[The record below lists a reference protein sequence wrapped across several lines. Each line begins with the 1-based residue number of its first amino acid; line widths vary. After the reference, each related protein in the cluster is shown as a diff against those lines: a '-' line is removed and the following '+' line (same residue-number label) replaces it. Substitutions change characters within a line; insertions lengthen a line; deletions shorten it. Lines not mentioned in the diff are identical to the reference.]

1 MGMRNLPTKNNLI
14 KLKSFINQSKE
25 GKKLLE
31 QKKLILQ
38 REMDKYIKERKEL
51 KKRGE
56 NLLKEAFESLKN
68 ANVDIGI
75 ERVADIANGI
85 EKDDSLDIKYISVMG
100 VEIPSVVIGE
110 KEQKINF
117 GLYETTVAMDE
128 AIVKF
133 QEVKE
138 YLVNFAQ
145 IETTITRLKESIEK
159 VERRINALEQV
170 IIPRD
175 EKIAKKISD
184 ILDETE
190 MEEFARLRIVKKD
203 KKE

>member
-1 MGMRNLPTKNNLI
+1 MRNLPTKNNLI

-145 IETTITRLKESIEK
+145 IETTITRLKASIEK

-190 MEEFARLRIVKKD
+190 MKEFARLKIVKKD

>member
-1 MGMRNLPTKNNLI
+1 MRNLPTKNNLM

-145 IETTITRLKESIEK
+145 IETTITRLKASIEK

>member
-145 IETTITRLKESIEK
+145 IETTITRLKASIEK

-175 EKIAKKISD
+175 EKIAKKIED
-184 ILDETE
+184 ILDETD
-190 MEEFARLRIVKKD
+190 MEEFARLKMIKKD
-203 KKE
+203 KA

>member
-85 EKDDSLDIKYISVMG
+85 EKDDTLDIKYISVMG

-145 IETTITRLKESIEK
+145 IETTITRLKASIEK

-190 MEEFARLRIVKKD
+190 MEEFARLKIVKKD

>member
-1 MGMRNLPTKNNLI
+1 MGMRNLPTKNNLM

-145 IETTITRLKESIEK
+145 IETTITRLKASIEK

>member
-110 KEQKINF
+110 KEQKMNF

-145 IETTITRLKESIEK
+145 IETTITRLKASIEK

>member
-1 MGMRNLPTKNNLI
+1 MGMRNLPTKNNLM

-117 GLYETTVAMDE
+117 GLYETTVAIDE

-145 IETTITRLKESIEK
+145 IETTITRLKASIEK